1 MSPLD
6 KWLPPLRT
14 PDVRPDEP
22 AHGVLLRLSHRNGI
36 QRMSM
41 MQALTGLELRRV
53 RTGQQLDVLAGM
65 AGCDAH
71 DLSSLHLKKLPGRT
85 VEIRGEVLRY
95 PSDILISGRRL
106 CTACLDEGCYH
117 RFWWDLSMVAT
128 CPKHQTVLT
137 VACSCGHALGWGDG
151 SLTKCSHCVDGD
163 VRKTVPKAA
172 NPNEVELDRWI
183 LGRFE
188 LTKSESEPEVLM
200 DLPITSAL
208 ETIERI
214 AALPLGRHGTSFGS
228 LGLSRRAVWAK
239 GFQCVAAGQVADA
252 LEEAYRLSK
261 QPDHP
266 HPDIS
271 TAYGPFWGWLTRK
284 GGERFC
290 SPLAVIVQEHSSKI
304 FNLSSGQHYRAS
316 HITRRISDP
325 AHIDPISA
333 QPQND
338 RDAVDRA
345 SHQGASWTVGL
356 DVDGIRSMHR
366 IRPFISIQELADL
379 LGVNLTQLDE
389 VLETDLLL
397 PREGGPQVQK
407 RPYVR
412 AEVEQLL
419 EGLKAEARI
428 SPQPQSNVDSVV
440 SLACEHGS
448 SLGSLILAIHQGV
461 LPVVALRRGQT
472 GLSALLV
479 RLSDFL
485 HVVETPALTI

>member
-6 KWLPPLRT
+6 KWRPPLRT
-14 PDVRPDEP
+14 PDVGLDEP

-53 RTGQQLDVLAGM
+53 RMGQQLDSLADM
-65 AGCDAH
+65 AGCAAD

-106 CTACLDEGCYH
+106 CTACLDEAFYH

-128 CPKHQTVLT
+128 CPKHQVVLT
-137 VACSCGHALGWGDG
+137 EACSCGHALGWGDG

-163 VRKTVPKAA
+163 VRKTEPKAA
-172 NPNEVELDRWI
+172 NRDEVELDRWI

-188 LTKSESEPEVLM
+188 LKRSKSEPELLM

-214 AALPLGRHGTSFGS
+214 AALPLGRYGTGLGS
-228 LGLSRRAVWAK
+228 LGLARRAAWAR
-239 GFQCVAAGQVADA
+239 GFKCVAAGQVADA
-252 LEEAYRLSK
+252 LDEAYRLSK
-261 QPDHP
+261 QLDHL

-284 GGERFC
+284 GGQRFC
-290 SPLAVIVQEHSSKI
+290 SPLAVIVQDHSSKI
-304 FNLSSGQHYRAS
+304 FNLSE
-316 HITRRISDP
+316 P
-325 AHIDPISA
+325 APIDLSAA
-333 QPQND
+333 QPHKD
-338 RDAVDRA
+338 RDVVDRH
-345 SHQGASWTVGL
+345 SHQVNSWTVGL
-356 DVDGIRSMHR
+356 DVDGIRSMDR
-366 IRPFISIQELADL
+366 AKPFISAKELADL
-379 LGVNLTQLDE
+379 LGIGPTQLDE
-389 VLETDLLL
+389 ILETDILSH
-397 PREGGPQVQK
+397 REGGSQVQK
-407 RPYVR
+407 RPFLR
-412 AEVEQLL
+412 EEVEQLL
-419 EGLKAEARI
+419 QDLKAKARI
-428 SPQPQSNVDSVV
+428 SLQPQSNIDSVV
-440 SLACEHGS
+440 SLAHEHGVP
-448 SLGSLILAIHQGV
+448 LGRLILAMRQGD
-461 LPVVALRRGQT
+461 LPVVALKRGQI

-485 HVVETPALTI
+485 DVAETAIFTV